1 MAEPIAIVGMACRF
15 GGAPS
20 LAAYWDLL
28 ASGRD
33 GTSDYP
39 GGHSAAMDRFY
50 AAAGTELGPPSAR
63 AGFLE
68 HIDRFDAEFF
78 GISPREAELMDP
90 QQRVL
95 LELAWDAMQ
104 DAGETPERLAGRR
117 TGVFVGVWTSGYE
130 RVIASHVAVGHL
142 FGTSGNALYGATGR
156 LGQAFDIQGPEL
168 SINAACSSSLA
179 AVHQARAS
187 LLSGECDMAV
197 VAGANIVLRTDVTQ
211 GMARAGV
218 LASDG
223 VCRFGSIDADGF
235 ARSEGAAVVILKR
248 LSRAIDDDDRI
259 YAVVRGSAISTS
271 GSSSGSLTRPS
282 ENAQSAV
289 VAQAIATAGLVPS
302 DIDYVEA
309 HGTATYAGD
318 RVEFTGLSS
327 VFGSDPQRAAP
338 LRVGSSKT
346 NIGHTESAA
355 GLGSMIKA
363 ALALQHRYL
372 PASLHVTQPN
382 PDIDW
387 VGGSVVLQTRGEAW
401 EKTIGPR
408 RAGVS
413 AFGITGSNAHAVLE
427 EAPPHRQRHSEAR
440 DAQILPL
447 SARSDA
453 ALRATATAFAER
465 LDGAADVA
473 GVCFTAARRRAALR
487 HRVAIAGSDAAELA
501 EQLRAFA
508 ARVDAQDDA
517 ARPISGDGPQ
527 LVMVFPG
534 QGSQWHGMGRRLYE
548 VEPVF
553 RASLDATSAAV
564 EAETGWSVTEL
575 LLRGDESMRLGIE
588 RIQPTLFAIEVAL
601 AQLWTSYGLA
611 PAVCLGHSMGEVAA
625 AHIAGVLSL
634 EDAVAVICRRSA
646 LMTRFNGQGAMALVE
661 LSLDEAQR
669 AIAGHEHRLSI
680 AVSNA
685 PRSTVLS
692 GDPAALERVLD
703 ALKANDVFCRPVA
716 VDVAAHSPQMDLI
729 AGELVEALRDIA
741 PRAAHTPIY
750 STTLGRFADGPE
762 FDAAYWAANLRR
774 PVLFHPALDALLDAG
789 FATFVEASPHPI
801 LLPPIEET
809 ARTKSVAALTVSS
822 LRRDEP
828 EQREMLSGVACL
840 FEHGFAVDW
849 RGVYRD
855 GEIVDLPGY
864 AWQRGRFWVD
874 GAGPELSASALGTH
888 PLLGSAFG
896 SADGEW
902 IWTSLPATDALP
914 WLKDHAVRGSNLL
927 PASAYVEIADAVAG
941 ELHPD
946 RACVIEELTIKEAI
960 VLSARPALQILVSP
974 KSPGRESIKYFMRE
988 DGEPNWTLAAS
999 GVIVQRDVDTAPDA
1013 DPAAFERAAQ
1023 APTRTGAQHADALA
1037 ELGYDFGPAFRVID
1051 WYAIDGP
1058 ELRGAAQLAADANV
1072 AGYGMHP
1079 ALLDAAF
1086 QSLAALLIDARGESD
1101 QLLPFRIERAR
1112 FAARAAETTAVL
1124 FSATI
1129 TDVQTLRGDVRVFAP
1144 DGTLLVQVDGLS
1156 FSAVRHDA
1164 ARATDALLFLPE
1176 WTLQAREHAPG
1187 SGRRRWLVIAGADST
1202 ATAFAAALEQSG
1214 FSAQLIRESD
1224 AAAIPSMICSLAAA
1238 EPPAQPLGIV
1248 DFRALDLTADVASIA
1263 RHGASVAALAS
1274 ALDDRATGSRLWLVT
1289 RGACGL
1295 ADDRD
1300 IHVEQASVWGL
1311 GAVIANERP
1320 GVTCSLVDLGVE
1332 TDPSEPVALVAE
1344 LTADGPESR
1353 MVLRGE
1359 GRFVE
1364 RVVAAPPDLFAGA
1377 GTTRRLR
1384 DGEKFDLHIP
1394 NSGLLESAVLD
1405 VAVRR
1410 PPLADEVEIEVDAAG
1425 LNFLDVIRAMGL
1437 FDPDPHGSPALG
1449 TECAGTIVRVGSNVT
1464 RFAPGDAVV
1473 ALSPAFQRVGA
1484 MTSHLV
1490 TSETLVAPKPRELT
1504 FAQAGALPCVYLTCY
1519 YALVEIARMRKG
1531 ETLLVHSATGGVG
1544 LSAIEVSRWLGLE
1557 VFATAGTEE
1566 KRAFLRALGVK
1577 HVMDSRAPG
1586 FAEAILAATGGRGVD
1601 AILNSLSGSAIPE
1614 GLTALAPYGRFLEI
1628 GKRDMWDDSRI
1639 GMGAF
1644 LQNRSFSGIDLATL
1658 VEDRPELVGEML
1670 RTVMTLID
1678 EGVLAPLPI
1687 TVYAAANAADAF
1699 HQMAQAKHIGKI
1711 VIDTRPGEV
1720 LVRDDGP
1727 KVHAD
1732 GTYLITGGVGALGL
1746 IAARALVDDG
1756 ARHLVLCARRDP
1768 SPAALEAI
1776 AALQRDGAQVVVRQ
1790 VDLAAEHAV
1799 DALLREIRATMPPL
1813 RGVVHSAGIL
1823 SDALLDQL
1831 TPQHF
1836 ADVMAGK
1843 VEGALLLDR
1852 LTRDDEL
1859 DLFVMFSSIAS
1870 LLGTPGQANYAAA
1883 NAMLDALAERRA
1895 AGGRAALS
1903 IAWGPWADVG
1913 LAAAQANRGAR
1924 ISEQGLASIAP
1935 DDGLTLFRRV
1945 IAGAVPRVAA
1955 MHFDVARW
1963 CETVAAGDRGRTFDK
1978 LSRSSTQ
1985 TRTLVSGL
1993 SALRAAT
2000 PEHAPA
2006 ELRRLVVDQLAS
2018 VLRLQPEQIAGTKAF
2033 RALGLD
2039 SLMGLELRNRLERAL
2054 ELKLSASVIWNYP
2067 TVDQLCAYLA
2077 GQLGI
2082 AGVDAAKNG
2091 SGATATAGGAV
2102 GDLDSELAEAEAL
2115 LASL

>member
-1 MAEPIAIVGMACRF
+1 
-15 GGAPS
+15 
-20 LAAYWDLL
+20 
-28 ASGRD
+28 
-33 GTSDYP
+33 
-39 GGHSAAMDRFY
+39 
-50 AAAGTELGPPSAR
+50 
-63 AGFLE
+63 
-68 HIDRFDAEFF
+68 
-78 GISPREAELMDP
+78 
-90 QQRVL
+90 
-95 LELAWDAMQ
+95 
-104 DAGETPERLAGRR
+104 
-117 TGVFVGVWTSGYE
+117 
-130 RVIASHVAVGHL
+130 
-142 FGTSGNALYGATGR
+142 
-156 LGQAFDIQGPEL
+156 
-168 SINAACSSSLA
+168 
-179 AVHQARAS
+179 
-187 LLSGECDMAV
+187 
-197 VAGANIVLRTDVTQ
+197 
-211 GMARAGV
+211 
-218 LASDG
+218 
-223 VCRFGSIDADGF
+223 
-235 ARSEGAAVVILKR
+235 
-248 LSRAIDDDDRI
+248 
-259 YAVVRGSAISTS
+259 
-271 GSSSGSLTRPS
+271 
-282 ENAQSAV
+282 
-289 VAQAIATAGLVPS
+289 
-302 DIDYVEA
+302 
-309 HGTATYAGD
+309 
-318 RVEFTGLSS
+318 
-327 VFGSDPQRAAP
+327 
-338 LRVGSSKT
+338 
-346 NIGHTESAA
+346 
-355 GLGSMIKA
+355 
-363 ALALQHRYL
+363 
-372 PASLHVTQPN
+372 
-382 PDIDW
+382 
-387 VGGSVVLQTRGEAW
+387 
-401 EKTIGPR
+401 
-408 RAGVS
+408 
-413 AFGITGSNAHAVLE
+413 
-427 EAPPHRQRHSEAR
+427 
-440 DAQILPL
+440 
-447 SARSDA
+447 
-453 ALRATATAFAER
+453 
-465 LDGAADVA
+465 
-473 GVCFTAARRRAALR
+473 
-487 HRVAIAGSDAAELA
+487 
-501 EQLRAFA
+501 
-508 ARVDAQDDA
+508 
-517 ARPISGDGPQ
+517 
-527 LVMVFPG
+527 
-534 QGSQWHGMGRRLYE
+534 
-548 VEPVF
+548 
-553 RASLDATSAAV
+553 
-564 EAETGWSVTEL
+564 
-575 LLRGDESMRLGIE
+575 
-588 RIQPTLFAIEVAL
+588 
-601 AQLWTSYGLA
+601 
-611 PAVCLGHSMGEVAA
+611 MGEVAA

-669 AIAGHEHRLSI
+669 AIAGHEHLLSI

-692 GDPAALERVLD
+692 GDPAALESVLD

-729 AGELVEALRDIA
+729 AGELVEALRDIT

-750 STTLGRFADGPE
+750 STTLGRFADGLE

-774 PVLFHPALDALLDAG
+774 PVLFHPALDALLDEG
-789 FATFVEASPHPI
+789 FSTFVEASPHPI

-809 ARTKSVAALTVSS
+809 ARTKNVEACTVPS

-828 EQREMLSGVACL
+828 EQREMLNGVARL
-840 FEHGFAVDW
+840 FERGFDVDW
-849 RGVYRD
+849 RGIYRS

-864 AWQRGRFWVD
+864 PWQRQRFWAD

-896 SADGEW
+896 SADGDW
-902 IWTSLPATDALP
+902 IWTSLSATDALP
-914 WLKDHAVRGSNLL
+914 WLNDHAVRGANLL

-946 RACVIEELTIKEAI
+946 TACTIEELTIKEAI

-988 DGEPNWTLAAS
+988 DGEPSWTLAAS
-999 GVIVQRDVDTAPDA
+999 GIIAQRDIDAAPDA
-1013 DPAAFERAAQ
+1013 DPAAFDLAAQ
-1023 APTRTGAQHADALA
+1023 APTRTGAEHADALA

-1058 ELRGAAQLAADANV
+1058 EVRGAARLADDANV
-1072 AGYGMHP
+1072 GGYGLHP

-1086 QSLAALLIDARGESD
+1086 QSLAALLIGARAEGD

-1112 FAARAAETTAVL
+1112 FTNRAAETTAVL

-1129 TDVQTLRGDVRVFAP
+1129 TDVQALRGDVRVFAA

-1164 ARATDALLFLPE
+1164 SRATDALLYLPE
-1176 WTLQAREHAPG
+1176 WMLQTREPARGAE
-1187 SGRRRWLVIAGADST
+1187 RRRWLVIADAAGAAAS
-1202 ATAFAAALEQSG
+1202 FAAALEQSG
-1214 FSAQLIRESD
+1214 FSAQLVRESD
-1224 AAAIPSMICSLAAA
+1224 TAAVASLISSLAAD
-1238 EPPAQPLGIV
+1238 ESPAQALGIA
-1248 DFRALDLTADVASIA
+1248 DFRALDLTGDVPSIA

-1274 ALDDRATGSRLWLVT
+1274 ALDDRVTGSRLWLVT

-1295 ADDRD
+1295 VDDRD
-1300 IHVEQASVWGL
+1300 ISVAQASVWGL

-1320 GVTCSLVDLGVE
+1320 GVTCSLVDLSAE
-1332 TDPSEPVALVAE
+1332 TDASDSVTLVAE
-1344 LTADGPESR
+1344 LTADGAESR
-1353 MVLRGE
+1353 IALRGD

-1364 RVVAAPPDLFAGA
+1364 RVVASPPDPFAGA
-1377 GTTRRLR
+1377 GTLRRLR
-1384 DGEKFDLHIP
+1384 DGEKFDLHVP
-1394 NSGLLESAVLD
+1394 NSGMLESAVLD

-1410 PPLADEVEIEVDAAG
+1410 TPLADEVEIEVDAAS

-1437 FDPDPHGSPALG
+1437 FDPDPHGSPTLG

-1464 RFAPGDAVV
+1464 QFAVGAEVV

-1484 MTSHLV
+1484 VTSHLV
-1490 TSETLVAPKPRELT
+1490 TSETLVAPKPRALT

-1519 YALVEIARMRKG
+1519 YALVEIARMRRG

-1544 LSAIEVSRWLGLE
+1544 LSAIEVARWLGVE

-1586 FAEAILAATGGRGVD
+1586 FAEAVLAATGGRGVD

-1670 RTVMTLID
+1670 RTVMTMID

-1711 VIDTRPGEV
+1711 VIDTRPSEV
-1720 LVRDDGP
+1720 LVRDDAS
-1727 KVHAD
+1727 KVRAD

-1756 ARHLVLCARRDP
+1756 ARYLVLCARRDP
-1768 SPAALEAI
+1768 SPAALDAV
-1776 AALQRDGAQVVVRQ
+1776 AALRRGGAEVVVRQ
-1790 VDLAAEHAV
+1790 VDLAAENAV
-1799 DALLREIRATMPPL
+1799 SALLNEIRATMPRL
-1813 RGVVHSAGIL
+1813 RGVIHSAGIL
-1823 SDALLDQL
+1823 ADALLDQL

-1895 AGGRAALS
+1895 ADGRAALS
-1903 IAWGPWADVG
+1903 VAWGPWADIG
-1913 LAAAQANRGAR
+1913 LAAAQTNRGAR
-1924 ISEQGLASIAP
+1924 ISEQGLVSIAP
-1935 DDGLTLFRRV
+1935 DDGLALFRRV
-1945 IAGAVPRVAA
+1945 LAGTVPRVAA

-1963 CETVAAGDRGRTFDK
+1963 CETVAADDRARTFEK
-1978 LSRSSTQ
+1978 LSRSSGHA
-1985 TRTLVSGL
+1985 RALISGL

-2000 PEHAPA
+2000 PENAPA
-2006 ELRRLVVDQLAS
+2006 ELRRLVVDQLAA
-2018 VLRLQPEQIAGTKAF
+2018 VLRLQPEQIVGTKAF

-2039 SLMGLELRNRLERAL
+2039 SLMGLELRNRLERSL

-2067 TVDQLCAYLA
+2067 TVDQLCTYLA

-2082 AGVDAAKNG
+2082 AAGVAAKNG
-2091 SGATATAGGAV
+2091 SGTAAIAADRV
-2102 GDLDSELAEAEAL
+2102 VDDLDNELAEAEAL